1 METRT
6 LQDVAAGGIDQRY
19 YPDPNQ
25 ASNILNFR
33 YDTNG
38 GWRNDRGWEP
48 LIPYS
53 QLASTGSLAYYE
65 DLFQPCRF
73 LQVIQRH
80 QGAEEYYVQER
91 NGNLFYEFGNFGGGG
106 FGNNKIIIDTD
117 RNIPKPSDPGTQAI
131 PYGRFTLFMNG
142 YNDMIKW
149 WGREKTNQFG
159 FYQQPPSPTILP
171 VFPEYNK
178 GLSSPAGTFDNTEV
192 KGICIQ
198 FETSDSLGLGDPAPG
213 ARSTYSYKITYVT
226 DTGSESPLSDT
237 ASVTWRTLPN
247 SEEPTDAQLAT
258 QKKYG
263 VILTG
268 LDPGHDGVV
277 ARRIYRTKNKKN
289 GNDGAGDVYY
299 FLTQIDENTTT
310 SFVDTAP
317 DNQLTVLAPSV
328 SDSVRINTS
337 YKFGA
342 AWNGSM
348 WIAGGEGQPT
358 MVRYS
363 KPGLPEQFGA
373 FDFFDV
379 GVRDGGHITALY
391 PYYDVLLVFRERTID
406 AVFVNAQGNGY
417 SCTTINKDTGTTATN
432 TIKLMPATGVMFLN
446 KDGFWLLS
454 GGLRGGATFQVT
466 NMSTKIESEMG
477 RLSKNALARATA
489 AYSEKERE
497 YWCHYPVD
505 GRTENSRGSVYNTTV
520 NGWSFRGYDEDKLE
534 PQYRWNFT
542 NIAVDQTGYFILG
555 TIPYTGFGAL
565 ITSWTGYP
573 GVGLQVWSGR
583 RSWGDIFDITDLG
596 QGIYSITST
605 PQPVGV
611 CLWESTWY
619 DFGDDS
625 IKKRIN
631 TIELESISEG
641 SRNSGITLYWSS
653 DWDWEENSAGKVSP
667 LVGEIAYT
675 QVDQWSYQS
684 NAGATSTPPPGRPAT
699 WNTTGE
705 FGRYEDGRITRLR
718 WDTRTGLV
726 SWFKFK
732 LETDASVYGSPII
745 QISKFQI
752 NFIAGTVKTINT
764 RMPGA

>member
-6 LQDVAAGGIDQRY
+6 MQDVVAGGVDQRY

-25 ASNILNFR
+25 ASNVLNFR
-33 YDTNG
+33 YYPNG

-53 QLASTGSLAYYE
+53 ELPSTTTLATLE
-65 DLFQPCRF
+65 DLFAPCRF

-80 QGAEEYYVQER
+80 QGSEEYYVQER
-91 NGNLFYEFGNFGGGG
+91 NGNLFYEFGNEGTATTRKYVLATG
-106 FGNNKIIIDTD
+106 
-117 RNIPKPSDPGTQAI
+117 RNLPKPSDPGTQAI

-149 WGREKTNQFG
+149 WGREKVNQFG
-159 FYQQPPSPTILP
+159 FYQNPPSPTILP
-171 VFPEYNK
+171 VFPQYNK
-178 GLSSPAGTFDNTEV
+178 GLSSPAGTFGNTEV

-198 FETSDSLGLGDPAPG
+198 FEPSDSLGLGDPAPG
-213 ARSTYSYKITYVT
+213 ARSTYSYKVSYVT
-226 DTGSESPLSDT
+226 DTGSESPLSDV
-237 ASVTWRTLPN
+237 ASVTWRTFPN

-258 QKKYG
+258 QKKYA

-289 GNDGAGDVYY
+289 GNDGAGDIFY
-299 FLTQIDENTTT
+299 FLTQIDENTST
-310 SFVDTAP
+310 SYVDSTP
-317 DNQLTVLAPSV
+317 DNQLTIESPSV
-328 SDSVRINTS
+328 ADSIIINTS

-342 AWNGSM
+342 TWNGSL

-358 MVRYS
+358 MIRYS
-363 KPGLPEQFGA
+363 KSGLPEQYGA

-417 SCTTINKDTGTTATN
+417 SCTTINKDVGSIATN
-432 TIKLMPATGVMFLN
+432 SIKLIPGQGVMFLN
-446 KDGFWLLS
+446 KDGFWLIS
-454 GGLRGGATFQVT
+454 GGLRGGATIAVT
-466 NMSTKIESEMG
+466 NMSAKIEPEMG
-477 RLSKNALARATA
+477 RLSKNALSRATA
-489 AYSEKERE
+489 AYSEREKE

-505 GRTENSRGSVYNTTV
+505 GRTENSRGVSYNIT
-520 NGWSFRGYDEDKLE
+520 NNSWSFRGLKEDKSNA
-534 PQYRWNFT
+534 QYRWTFSQIT
-542 NIAVDQTGYFILG
+542 VDQSGYFILG
-555 TIPYTGFGAL
+555 TIPFTEFGGAV
-565 ITSWTGYP
+565 TSWKGYP
-573 GVGLQVWSGR
+573 GVGLQVWSATR
-583 RSWGDIFDITDLG
+583 NWGSNFTITNLG
-596 QGIYSITST
+596 QGTYEVARSLV
-605 PQPVGV
+605 PVGI
-611 CLWESTWY
+611 CLWESVWY

-631 TIELESISEG
+631 TVELESISEG
-641 SRNSGITLYWSS
+641 SRDSGIQLYWSS
-653 DWDWEENSAGKVSP
+653 DWDWKENPAGKVSP

-675 QVDQWSYQS
+675 TSDQWSFQS
-684 NAGATSTPPPGRPAT
+684 NTGATSTPPPGRPAV
-699 WNTTGE
+699 WNTTGA
-705 FGRYEDGRITRLR
+705 FGQWEDGRVTRLR

-732 LETDASVYGSPII
+732 LETGESSAGSPII

-752 NFIAGTVKTINT
+752 NFIPGTVKTINT